1 MKKFEE
7 FKSSLIGDEQGM
19 IKSQLSDMVQNLN
32 YIVDNLESMGDDI
45 PAWVQDKVSMSNQNI
60 KDIISWYNSKIKNKK
75 YEVVKEV

>member
-1 MKKFEE
+1 
-7 FKSSLIGDEQGM
+7 
-19 IKSQLSDMVQNLN
+19 
-32 YIVDNLESMGDDI
+32 MGDDI